1 MHTVWSLQSE
11 FESIQ
16 LEENLNGLKISI
28 SEREEINK
36 KTDTILNGTGNFE
49 VVEKSENQNSKSIKA
64 SSPFTTNFEKI
75 TSDTKKQI
83 NSNQS
88 GDQTPKN
95 IYYSPA
101 VLEILMDRFM
111 PYCFL
116 WSGFVLRDL
125 STEEP
130 ITRITNGAIE
140 KHFGTLKGR
149 GSYHLDLAP
158 AQYVTST
165 YKLVS
170 GGVKKFLNYDNQPKT
185 SKLSSI

>member
-1 MHTVWSLQSE
+1 
-11 FESIQ
+11 
-16 LEENLNGLKISI
+16 
-28 SEREEINK
+28 
-36 KTDTILNGTGNFE
+36 
-49 VVEKSENQNSKSIKA
+49 
-64 SSPFTTNFEKI
+64 
-75 TSDTKKQI
+75 
-83 NSNQS
+83 
-88 GDQTPKN
+88 
-95 IYYSPA
+95 
-101 VLEILMDRFM
+101 MDRFM

-125 STEEP
+125 LTEEP

-165 YKLVS
+165 SKLVS
-170 GGVKKFLNYDNQPKT
+170 GGVKKLLNYANQPKA